1 MPTAPHRVR
10 RRTCRTRRP
19 RPHRR
24 HGIGTALACAALG
37 ATALTAAPTA
47 TAAPDAPTTVQ
58 VKPDLKVYY
67 TAAAGQAN
75 DVTITY
81 AFRDDGS
88 YGGLY
93 DFTVDDRVPLTAGE
107 GCAHPDPADRTKVV
121 CTVPPPGDSA
131 SDLEKLVADTGDG
144 NDRVTVD
151 PGNNA
156 YLTLH
161 GGKGDDTLKANGYV
175 TIHGDAGA
183 DRTTGGGGAW
193 GEGAFGGAGD
203 DTMTGC
209 ASSCDGGTGDDT
221 LTGTDRPNSL
231 TGGDGKDTVHGKAG
245 KDDIRGG
252 RGDDKLYGDRSDDT
266 MYGNSGDD
274 LLRGGAGRDKLSGG
288 PGRDKVHQD

>member
-1 MPTAPHRVR
+1 MPTARH
-10 RRTCRTRRP
+10 RTRRT
-19 RPHRR
+19 RPL
-24 HGIGTALACAALG
+24 GLATALACAAG
-37 ATALTAAPTA
+37 IGTATLTAAPAA
-47 TAAPDAPTTVQ
+47 TAAPAPTTAQ
-58 VKPDLKVYY
+58 VKPDLKVHY

-81 AFRDDGS
+81 KFRDDGS
-88 YGGLY
+88 HSGLY
-93 DFTVDDRVPLTAGE
+93 DFTLDDRVPLTAGA
-107 GCAHPDPADRTKVV
+107 GCAHPDRADRTKVV

-131 SDLEKLVADTGDG
+131 SDLEKLIADTGDG
-144 NDRVTVD
+144 NDRITVD

-209 ASSCDGGTGDDT
+209 ASACDGGTGNDT

-231 TGGDGKDTVHGKAG
+231 AGGDGNDTVRGKAG

-266 MYGNSGDD
+266 VFGNSGND
-274 LLRGGAGRDKLSGG
+274 LLRGGAGNDKLSGG
-288 PGRDKVHQD
+288 PGRDDVRQN